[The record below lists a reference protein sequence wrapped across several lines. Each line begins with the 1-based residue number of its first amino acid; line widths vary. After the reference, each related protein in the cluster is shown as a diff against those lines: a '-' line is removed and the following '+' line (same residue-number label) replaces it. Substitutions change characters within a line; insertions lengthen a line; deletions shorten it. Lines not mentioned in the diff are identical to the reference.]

1 MSNLKWIKKGRG
13 RIYEAH
19 LSKSTLLEV
28 SLDSRYEPHDL
39 IPWEEQSMWI
49 WQVSILDGEE
59 VFWTESGQD
68 SGISPLIEAQSF
80 AEDYARTGLEGY
92 LRELLVHAKE
102 EVKCLSRSLRLMG
115 KT

>member
-1 MSNLKWIKKGRG
+1 MSSLKWTKKSA

-28 SLDSRYEPHDL
+28 SFNDSSSEPYDF

-59 VFWTESGQD
+59 VFWTESAEN
-68 SGISPLIEAQSF
+68 SGVSTLIEAQSF

-102 EVKCLSRSLRLMG
+102 DVKCLSRSLRLMG